1 MQVTKIQK
9 NQQTLL
15 AALRRGDLSSERS
28 KEYWEEQEDHDLK
41 RDFKDGKGISEIAL
55 RLQRSENAV
64 VQRLISM
71 RMLTPPSQR
80 RHRSKQKKKKCS
92 CPRCVENACPKYSRK
107 DGTCHA

>member
-1 MQVTKIQK
+1 MQGTKAQE

-15 AALRRGDLSSERS
+15 AALRRGDRSSERS
-28 KEYWEEQEDHDLK
+28 KEYWEEREDHDLR

-55 RLQRSENAV
+55 SLQRSENAV

-71 RMLTPPSQR
+71 RMLIPPSQR
-80 RHRSKQKKKKCS
+80 RYRSKQKKKCS
-92 CPRCVENACPKYSRK
+92 CPRCAENTCPKFGRK

>member
-1 MQVTKIQK
+1 MQVTKAQE

-80 RHRSKQKKKKCS
+80 RYRSKQKKKCS
-92 CPRCVENACPKYSRK
+92 CPRRVENACPKYSRK
-107 DGTCHA
+107 DGACRA